1 MDGDGRDITPKA
13 NELTFRMTKKKQE
26 GDKEI
31 TTEQSCTVETILD
44 EQETAK
50 YTIGNV
56 FGCWEPDRIIQKMEK
71 TTQKLMKR
79 L

>member
-1 MDGDGRDITPKA
+1 MDAQGRDITPKT
-13 NELTFRMTKKKQE
+13 NIVTFTMTKKKQD

-56 FGCWEPDRIIQKMEK
+56 FGCWEPDRIIKKMEK
-71 TTQKLMKR
+71 TTQKLIKR